1 MSDQGQN
8 TRQETFI
15 SHLIELRDRLLRAII
30 AIVVVFL
37 FLYLVFPK
45 GDVIYTFLAQ
55 PLMAVLPEGTSMI
68 ATEVTAPFFVPLKVT
83 LMAAFLLTLPYVLW
97 QAWAFVAPGLYLH
110 ERKLLIPV
118 LLSSLILFLIGMAF
132 AYFIV
137 FPVVFKFFASV
148 TPEGVHMMTDISK
161 YVSFVL
167 TMFLAFG
174 VTFETPVIVMVL
186 IYMNIITLEQF
197 RNARPYIIVGA
208 FVVAAIVTP
217 PDVISQLFLAFPLW
231 LLYEFGMFLSRFITS
246 RSARNQE
253 SEVRDQSSEARGQRS
268 DF

>member
-1 MSDQGQN
+1 MSDQEHN

-15 SHLIELRDRLLRAII
+15 SHLIELRNRLLRAII

-45 GDVIYTFLAQ
+45 GDNIYTFLAQ
-55 PLMAVLPEGTSMI
+55 PLMNVLPEGTSMI

-97 QAWAFVAPGLYLH
+97 QIWAFIAPGLYQH
-110 ERKLLIPV
+110 ERKLAIPV

-137 FPVVFKFFASV
+137 FPVVFKFFATLV
-148 TPEGVHMMTDISK
+148 PDGVQMMTDIGK

-186 IYMNIITLEQF
+186 IYMNIVTLEQF

-208 FVVAAIVTP
+208 FVIAAIFTP
-217 PDVISQLFLAFPLW
+217 PDVLSQLFLAFPLW

-246 RSARNQE
+246 RSARTAE
-253 SEVRDQSSEARGQRS
+253 DAAEDVKA
-268 DF
+268 

>member
-1 MSDQGQN
+1 MSEQGQS

-15 SHLIELRDRLLRAII
+15 SHLIELRDRLLRSII

-45 GDVIYTFLAQ
+45 GDTIYTFLAQ
-55 PLMAVLPEGTSMI
+55 PLLAVLPEGTSMI

-83 LMAAFLLTLPYVLW
+83 LMAAFLITLPYVLW
-97 QAWAFVAPGLYLH
+97 QVWAFIAPGLYQH
-110 ERKLLIPV
+110 ERKLLVPV

-137 FPVVFKFFASV
+137 FPVVFKFFASLV
-148 TPEGVHMMTDISK
+148 PSGVQMMTDISK

-186 IYMNIITLEQF
+186 IYMNIVTLEQF

-217 PDVISQLFLAFPLW
+217 PDVLSQLFLAFPLW
-231 LLYEFGMFLSRFITS
+231 LLYEFGMFLSRFVTS
-246 RSARNQE
+246 RSARNQG
-253 SEVRDQSSEARGQRS
+253 SEVRDQESGV
-268 DF
+268 

>member
-1 MSDQGQN
+1 MSEREQN

-45 GDVIYTFLAQ
+45 GDTIYTFLAQ
-55 PLMAVLPEGTSMI
+55 PLMNVLPEGTSMI

-97 QAWAFVAPGLYLH
+97 QIWAFIAPGLYQN
-110 ERKLLIPV
+110 EKKLVIPV
-118 LLSSLILFLIGMAF
+118 LLSSLVLFLIGMAF

-148 TPEGVHMMTDISK
+148 TPEGVHMMTDIGK

-167 TMFLAFG
+167 TMFMAFG

-186 IYMNIITLEQF
+186 IYMNIVTLEQF
-197 RNARPYIIVGA
+197 RSARPYIIVGA
-208 FVVAAIVTP
+208 FVVAAVFTP

-246 RSARNQE
+246 RSERTAEE
-253 SEVRDQSSEARGQRS
+253 SAKNAKA
-268 DF
+268 